1 MSDYRSQAES
11 DAQDTVSE
19 YREQILEQLLE
30 SGEASDNLLND
41 YPSGDAYH
49 HESHVDKWYS
59 LGDAADL
66 IDELSEFE
74 ETDSGL
80 WERQQPKEA
89 IGTCAAFTY
98 GNAVYSE
105 WRDLIEKI
113 NKETDTIIDDY
124 DDQIGDAENELEK
137 AEKAEETE
145 NEDYDGPASDDAQ
158 ERVDQLKA
166 EKKAELEALIQRA
179 VDGEV

>member
-19 YREQILEQLLE
+19 FSEQIVEQLLE
-30 SGEASDNLLND
+30 NGEASDDLLSD
-41 YPSGDAYH
+41 YPNGDAYH

-80 WERQQPKEA
+80 WEGQQPKEA

-105 WRDLIEKI
+105 WHDLIEKI
-113 NKETDTIIDDY
+113 NEEADTVIDDY
-124 DDQIGDAENELEK
+124 DDQIAD
-137 AEKAEETE
+137 AEKALEEAQE
-145 NEDYDGPASDDAQ
+145 AEDDDEDYDGPTVDDAE
-158 ERVDQLKA
+158 ERIEQLKA
-166 EKKAELEALIQRA
+166 EKKAELEALVEKA
-179 VDGEV
+179 ASGEL